1 MPLQKTTFNPGINRE
16 GTAYDN
22 EGGWF
27 DCNLIRFRAGRPEK
41 FGGWGK
47 LLNATYQGTARALH
61 NFISLAG
68 TKYLGVGAH
77 FKYYIVENNSSF
89 SDITP
94 IRNTTSANEITFSA
108 LNKLSFSSKSDG
120 NLTVGETLTGGS
132 SSATAVLIQQDND
145 SSEILVKLTSA
156 SGNFTSGETL
166 TGGSSSNTVV
176 LSSTASLSSKV
187 AITDTS
193 HGAILNDFVTF
204 SGAISLGG
212 NITAAVLNQEY
223 QVAKIVDGN
232 TYLINAVDTSGS
244 AVTASASDTGTGQGT
259 VIGNYQINVGEDV
272 YIASTGWGANSWG
285 AGGWGSTT
293 PISAANQLR
302 IYTHDNYG
310 EDLIFNVRAGGVY
323 RWVENNGTG
332 TRATALSDATGANQV
347 PTAALQVLTSETDR
361 HLIVLGADPLNTS
374 NVRTGTV
381 DPMLIAFSDQENPL
395 DFETR
400 TTNSAGELR
409 LSSGSLII
417 GAVKSRQEI
426 VIFTDTSVYSMQ
438 FIGPPF
444 TFGLNLINEST
455 GLIGPKAAVTGPNGV
470 YYMSYDAF
478 YLYNGSVQQLPCSVR
493 NYVFS
498 DINQGQ
504 AYKINAFTNNKHSEV
519 GWFYPSASA
528 SEVDRYVIYNYLEK
542 VWYYGQLSR
551 TAWLDSN
558 IESYPQA
565 VSGGYLY
572 EQEKGFDNDGSEMTG
587 VFIESSD
594 FDLGDG
600 DSFAFLRRLIPDV
613 KFLDD
618 DSSSNVNIVTK
629 TRNFPGDSLTTD
641 NTATVTPSTQQEHM
655 RARGRQAAVR
665 IASNDGDSGNVGV
678 GWRLGALRYDIRPDG
693 KK

>member
-27 DCNLIRFRAGRPEK
+27 DCNLVRFRAGRPEK
-41 FGGWGK
+41 FGGWSK
-47 LLNATYQGTARALH
+47 LLSATYQGTARALH

-68 TKYLGVGAH
+68 TKYLGIGTH
-77 FKYYIVENNSSF
+77 LKYYIVENNDAF
-89 SDITP
+89 NDVTP
-94 IRNTTSANEITFSA
+94 IRNTTGNNEIAFSA
-108 LNKLSFSSKSDG
+108 SNGSS
-120 NLTVGETLTGGS
+120 TLT
-132 SSATAVLIQQDND
+132 
-145 SSEILVKLTSA
+145 
-156 SGNFTSGETL
+156 
-166 TGGSSSNTVV
+166 
-176 LSSTASLSSKV
+176 
-187 AITDTS
+187 ITDTS
-193 HGAILNDFVTF
+193 HGAVQNDFVTF
-204 SGAISLGG
+204 SGAVSLGG

-223 QVAKIVDGN
+223 QIATVTDGN
-232 TYLINAVDTSGS
+232 TYTVVAKDTSGS
-244 AVTASASDTGTGQGT
+244 TVTANGSDTGNGQGT
-259 VIGNYQINVGEDV
+259 VVGAYQINTGLDAYVS
-272 YIASTGWGANSWG
+272 STGWGANSWG
-285 AGGWGSTT
+285 SSGWGSTT
-293 PISAANQLR
+293 PLSAANQLR

-323 RWVENNGTG
+323 RWIENNGTG

-374 NVRTGTV
+374 NVRTGSV

-519 GWFYPSASA
+519 GWFYPSASS

-542 VWYYGQLSR
+542 VWYYGQISR

-618 DSSSNVNIVTK
+618 DASSNVNIVTK